1 MDQSN
6 LTSTDIHPTAIISNS
21 ATIGVGVSV
30 GAYCVVGDNAVI
42 GDGAKLMSHVVI
54 DGHTSIG
61 AGTEIYPFA
70 VLGCAPQHTR
80 YEGEPSTLEIGEN
93 CVIRE
98 HVTMHPGTAIDNM
111 RTIVGNNGLF
121 FAGAHVAHDCIVGD
135 NVIFANNA
143 SLGGH
148 AKIGDNVMLGGY
160 SAVQQRCRV
169 GSHCMLGAH
178 SLVDSDVV
186 PFSIAV
192 GNRARLAGINVIGL
206 ARRGFSDDS
215 VTALRAAYQ
224 MLFEG
229 DDIFASRV
237 ETTRAHFADVAEV
250 QDMIAFIDSAGR
262 NGVCQAA
269 KR

>member
-42 GDGAKLMSHVVI
+42 GDGVKLMSHVVI

-98 HVTMHPGTAIDNM
+98 HVTMHPGTAIDAM

-121 FAGAHVAHDCIVGD
+121 LAASHVAHDCVVGD
-135 NVIFANNA
+135 NAIFANNA

-148 AKIGDNVMLGGY
+148 VKVGHHVMIGGFAGLKT
-160 SAVQQRCRV
+160 A
-169 GSHCMLGAH
+169 
-178 SLVDSDVV
+178 SL
-186 PFSIAV
+186 I
-192 GNRARLAGINVIGL
+192 NRNIN
-206 ARRGFSDDS
+206 
-215 VTALRAAYQ
+215 
-224 MLFEG
+224 
-229 DDIFASRV
+229 
-237 ETTRAHFADVAEV
+237 
-250 QDMIAFIDSAGR
+250 
-262 NGVCQAA
+262 
-269 KR
+269 

>member
-6 LTSTDIHPTAIISNS
+6 LTSAEIHPTAIISNTAS
-21 ATIGVGVSV
+21 IGSGVSI
-30 GAYCVVGDNAVI
+30 GAYCVVGANAVL
-42 GDGAKLMSHVVI
+42 GDGVKLMSHVVI

-98 HVTMHPGTAIDNM
+98 HVTMHPGTAIDKM
-111 RTIVGNNGLF
+111 CTIVGNNGLF

-135 NVIFANNA
+135 NAIFANNA

-148 AKIGDNVMLGGY
+148 AKIGDSVMLGGY

-192 GNRARLAGINVIGL
+192 GNRARLSGINVIGL
-206 ARRGFSDDS
+206 SRRGFSDDS
-215 VTALRAAYQ
+215 VNALRAAFQ

-237 ETTRAHFADVAEV
+237 ETTRAQFADTAEV
-250 QDMIAFIDSAGR
+250 QDMIAFIDGAGR
-262 NGVCQAA
+262 NGICQTA

>member
-1 MDQSN
+1 M
-6 LTSTDIHPTAIISNS
+6 
-21 ATIGVGVSV
+21 
-30 GAYCVVGDNAVI
+30 
-42 GDGAKLMSHVVI
+42 
-54 DGHTSIG
+54 
-61 AGTEIYPFA
+61 
-70 VLGCAPQHTR
+70 
-80 YEGEPSTLEIGEN
+80 EIGEN

-98 HVTMHPGTAIDNM
+98 HVTMHPGTAIDKM

-148 AKIGDNVMLGGY
+148 AKIGDSVMLGGY
-160 SAVQQRCRV
+160 SAVQQHCRV

-192 GNRARLAGINVIGL
+192 GNRARLSGINVIGL
-206 ARRGFSDDS
+206 ERRGFSDDS
-215 VTALRAAYQ
+215 VNAIRAAFR

-237 ETTRAHFADVAEV
+237 ETTRAHFADTAEV
-250 QDMIAFIDSAGR
+250 QDMIAFIDGAGR
-262 NGVCQAA
+262 NGICQAA

>member
-6 LTSTDIHPTAIISNS
+6 LTSAEIHPTAIISNAAS
-21 ATIGVGVSV
+21 IGSGVSI
-30 GAYCVVGDNAVI
+30 GAYCVVGANAVL
-42 GDGAKLMSHVVI
+42 GNGVKLMSHVVI
-54 DGHTSIG
+54 DGHTSVG

-98 HVTMHPGTAIDNM
+98 HVTMHPGTAIDKM

-135 NVIFANNA
+135 NAIFANNA

-148 AKIGDNVMLGGY
+148 AKIGDSVMLGGY

-192 GNRARLAGINVIGL
+192 GNRARLSGINVIGL
-206 ARRGFSDDS
+206 SRRGFSDDS
-215 VTALRAAYQ
+215 VNALRAAFQ
-224 MLFEG
+224 ILFEG

-237 ETTRAHFADVAEV
+237 ETTRAQFADIAEV
-250 QDMIAFIDSAGR
+250 QDMIAFIDGAGR
-262 NGVCQAA
+262 NGICQAA